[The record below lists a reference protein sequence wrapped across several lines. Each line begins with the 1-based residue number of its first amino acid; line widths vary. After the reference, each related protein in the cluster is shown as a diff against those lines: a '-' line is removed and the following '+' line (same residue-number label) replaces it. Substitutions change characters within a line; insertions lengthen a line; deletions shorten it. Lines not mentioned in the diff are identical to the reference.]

1 MTAQSRTAK
10 SIKNSSVAL
19 IFYFINLILQFFSR
33 KIFLDHLGTDVLGL
47 NTTATNLLQ
56 FLNLAE
62 LGIGSAIA
70 CTLYKPLLERD
81 ATAVNEIVSLQGWM
95 YRRIAWVVI
104 GGSAVLMC
112 FFPWIFA
119 KMTLPMWYAYASFG
133 VLLVSALLSYFV
145 NYKEIVL
152 SADQKEYKIQY
163 SYKTAML
170 VKIVCQILAIKYL
183 DNGYVWWL
191 VLELVFAIIAS
202 VALNTTIR
210 KTYPDLHTDLTR
222 GKQLSCKYPEII
234 TKIKQLFFHKIGSFA
249 LTQTSPIIV
258 YAYASLTLVALYG
271 NYMLIITGISALM
284 GAVFN
289 SMNAGVGNLVAE
301 GNKSRILEVFEE
313 LFSVRF
319 LLSCTV
325 CFGVYTLTPAFITL
339 WVGAEYVLDDLTLFL
354 LVATLYI
361 NLIRLTVDAYINAYG
376 LFGDIW
382 APIIEASINIG
393 MSVLLGYF
401 WGLHGILAGVLISLV
416 LVIFLWKPYY
426 LFRKGLK
433 AKLHLYAVMH
443 AKHLAIAALG
453 FVIVSTIFNHIS
465 LDPTTNFGSLIVYG
479 VSILGAF
486 FIILYGTL
494 YATVK
499 GMRNFTHR
507 FISLIKQRYA

>member
-10 SIKNSSVAL
+10 SIKNSAVAL

-81 ATAVNEIVSLQGWM
+81 TTSINEIVSLQGWM

-104 GGSAVLMC
+104 GGSTILMC

-145 NYKEIVL
+145 NYKQIVL

-163 SYKTAML
+163 SYKASML
-170 VKIVCQILAIKYL
+170 VKIVCQIFAIKYL
-183 DNGYVWWL
+183 DNGYIWWL
-191 VLELVFAIIAS
+191 VLEVLFAVIAS
-202 VALNTTIR
+202 IALNAMVR
-210 KTYPDLHTDLTR
+210 RTYPALKTDLSQ
-222 GKQLSCKYPEII
+222 GQQLSRKYPEII
-234 TKIKQLFFHKIGSFA
+234 TKIKQLFFHKIAGFA
-249 LTQTSPIIV
+249 LTQTSPIII
-258 YAYASLTLVALYG
+258 YAYASLSLVALYG
-271 NYMLIITGISALM
+271 NYMLIIIGISALM

-289 SMNAGVGNLVAE
+289 SMNAGIGNLVAE
-301 GNKSRILEVFEE
+301 GDKGRILAVFEE
-313 LFSVRF
+313 LFTVRF
-319 LLSCTV
+319 LLSCIV
-325 CFGVYTLTPAFITL
+325 CLGVYMLTPAFITL
-339 WVGAEYVLDDLTLFL
+339 WVGAEYVLDHLTLLL

-361 NLIRLTVDAYINAYG
+361 NLTRLTVDTYINAYG

-382 APIIEASINIG
+382 APIVEASTNIG

-401 WGLHGILAGVLISLV
+401 WGLHGILAGVLISLL
-416 LVIFLWKPYY
+416 LVVFLWKPYY

-433 AKLHLYAVMH
+433 AKLHIYVIMYS
-443 AKHLAIAALG
+443 KHLVIAAMST
-453 FVIVSTIFNHIS
+453 VIVLMLFNQQS
-465 LDPTTNFGSLIVYG
+465 LNLTADFEHLIVHG
-479 VSILGAF
+479 LAVIGTF
-486 FIILYGTL
+486 FVILYGTL